1 MEEQHIMKA
10 FDRDLQEI
18 QSQVMKMG
26 GRVEAAIRDSAEALR
41 TRDGDLGEI
50 VRKRDAA
57 IDRLDLDI
65 NEACARVIALR
76 QPAASDLRLVL
87 SVIKISHNLERIG
100 DYAKNLAKRSNV
112 LGELDPVSG
121 AVGSIG
127 KMSKEVL
134 SMLSD
139 VLNAHVRHD
148 DALANQVR
156 HRDMEV
162 DQMYNA
168 MFRELLTFMMEDPRS
183 ITACM
188 HLHFIAKNIERM
200 GDHVTEIAEQVIYV
214 VTGELP
220 EDERPKATAV
230 VA

>member
-139 VLNAHVRHD
+139 VLDAHVRHD